1 MPKYRAGIIACGSI
15 AQAHARGWKAVD
27 DVELVA
33 IADTNAQALAE
44 FGEKWGVHPSK
55 RYSDFRE
62 MLDIEQLDI
71 VSVASWHTQHAPMT
85 IAAAARK
92 PKLILA
98 EKPMATSLGEA
109 DEMITACKRNGVKL
123 AIGHMRRFYSGWER
137 ARELV
142 AAGAI
147 GQPRR
152 VWSTVLEGLLNWGT
166 HTIDGM
172 RFVLGDP
179 KPEWVLGAVERK
191 SDRYERATRIEDACA
206 GLIGFQGGIQA
217 VVENDL
223 TDWGSINFQI
233 VGTEGVLDVDENT
246 VRLMNA
252 GAAGWQTLDNPHN
265 DPFAGQAQGI
275 VDWLDGRV
283 EDYRGE
289 ATKARATVE
298 IMMALYE
305 SARLH
310 EVVRMPLKTKVY
322 PLDLL
327 VESGHLPVE
336 QPGRYD
342 IRSFLVRGEQMTWF

>member
-1 MPKYRAGIIACGSI
+1 
-15 AQAHARGWKAVD
+15 
-27 DVELVA
+27 
-33 IADTNAQALAE
+33 
-44 FGEKWGVHPSK
+44 
-55 RYSDFRE
+55 
-62 MLDIEQLDI
+62 
-71 VSVASWHTQHAPMT
+71 
-85 IAAAARK
+85 
-92 PKLILA
+92 
-98 EKPMATSLGEA
+98 
-109 DEMITACKRNGVKL
+109 
-123 AIGHMRRFYSGWER
+123 
-137 ARELV
+137 
-142 AAGAI
+142 
-147 GQPRR
+147 
-152 VWSTVLEGLLNWGT
+152 
-166 HTIDGM
+166 
-172 RFVLGDP
+172 
-179 KPEWVLGAVERK
+179 
-191 SDRYERATRIEDACA
+191 
-206 GLIGFQGGIQA
+206 
-217 VVENDL
+217 
-223 TDWGSINFQI
+223 
-233 VGTEGVLDVDENT
+233 
-246 VRLMNA
+246 MNA